1 MRTNERTKQL
11 QAINQAIMSATSCGL
26 AASVAASVA
35 KAATAYASKAH
46 RLALRTML
54 RESLSRIGVRRT
66 GPWANALNR
75 KGTTARKWSHAIE
88 QQRDAAAAADAAQ
101 QMQQTRAHGKR
112 VVTRPTR
119 YSEENDWVPG
129 ANNGSTAGRH
139 IDPGHS
145 TSEVTYGEKRR
156 RLR

>member
-1 MRTNERTKQL
+1 M
-11 QAINQAIMSATSCGL
+11 
-26 AASVAASVA
+26 
-35 KAATAYASKAH
+35 AH

-75 KGTTARKWSHAIE
+75 KGTSAREWSHAGDTLP
-88 QQRDAAAAADAAQ
+88 RN
-101 QMQQTRAHGKR
+101 TVRAHGKR
-112 VVTRPTR
+112 IVTRPKR

-145 TSEVTYGEKRR
+145 TSEEVTYGEKRR